1 MNKVDEQEHNNRDI
15 DFGIERQKAIK
26 KNLVVNLLGLIQLK
40 KIFSLKLAKY
50 KITLLNQLK
59 N

>member
-26 KNLVVNLLGLIQLK
+26 KNLVVNLLGINPAEE
-40 KIFSLKLAKY
+40 IFSLKLAKY

>member
-26 KNLVVNLLGLIQLK
+26 KNLVVNLLGIIQLK
-40 KIFSLKLAKY
+40 KFFH
-50 KITLLNQLK
+50 
-59 N
+59 